1 MLTEHGIQIAPRTFY
16 AWAVRAPSKRSLW
29 DAAITEVL
37 AGFYE
42 PDEHGR
48 RKPESLYGSVK
59 MWAHLQRQ
67 GIPVAKST
75 VERLMR
81 RHGWQGVR
89 RQKSVRTTIADPAAE
104 RAPDLVDRQFRVP
117 TPNALVVAD
126 FTYVKLVTGVFVY
139 VAFVIDAY
147 AGAIIG
153 WEAASVRQARFVES
167 AIRQAAAL
175 RARQGHRIDGAI
187 HHSDAGSQYTAIHF
201 GETLSLS
208 GLRPSIGSVGDA
220 YDNALAETTIG
231 LTRTNASEPTHRS
244 AAAAAQPRRRR
255 AHHRDYVS
263 WYNQQ
268 RLTRRPRLSICRSQ
282 VLLNVRKRLYRE
294 LHVVTSQCGKNVEVL
309 WLSSAGY
316 D

>member
-1 MLTEHGIQIAPRTFY
+1 MLSEHGVQIAPRTFY
-16 AWAVRAPSKRSLW
+16 AWASRAPSERSLW
-29 DAAITEVL
+29 DAAITGVL

-42 PDEHGR
+42 PDRDGR
-48 RKPESLYGSVK
+48 KRPESLYGSVK

-67 GIPVAKST
+67 GFPVAKST

-81 RHGWQGVR
+81 RNGWQGMR
-89 RQKSVRTTIADPAAE
+89 RQKSVRTTISDLAAE

-153 WEAASVRQARFVES
+153 WEAASVKQTRFVES

-175 RARQGHRIDGAI
+175 RARQGHWIDGAI

-220 YDNALAETTIG
+220 YDNALAEATIG
-231 LTRTNASEPTHRS
+231 LYKNECIRADSPF
-244 AAAAAQPRRRR
+244 RRGPLRNLGDVELIT
-255 AHHRDYVS
+255 ADYVS

-268 RLTRRPRLSICRSQ
+268 RLMHRLGRIPPAEAEALYFDRLPPAERQAGSRAPR
-282 VLLNVRKRLYRE
+282 
-294 LHVVTSQCGKNVEVL
+294 G
-309 WLSSAGY
+309 
-316 D
+316 